1 MSQHPVHSSG
11 NWRRKSNEVSL
22 DPTERAKVLGKPS
35 STRPTPSRDPPPAAD
50 NRISPRNSSSAAPQE
65 DELATAAIAEGRR
78 IYVGNLV
85 YYAQPSDV
93 MSHFTS
99 AGYAI
104 SRISMSIDPFTG
116 RNPSYC
122 FVELESKDAA
132 DDAMQK
138 LDGTVI
144 LSRMMK
150 VRPCVPK
157 SQVPAKRGRWA
168 PSHLAPDSN
177 LNRWTRTDA
186 PEHWRGVSQ
195 EKRRLYVGGLP
206 KPVSQAQ
213 SELLIRHLF
222 AGFELQAISKV
233 ISPHDGKKNEPG
245 NHYYAFVDFETAG
258 KAAEARRAM
267 NGRMLEG
274 TKLKVGFAKGDSV
287 KIGEKEFAGLV
298 TGEGEE
304 E

>member
-1 MSQHPVHSSG
+1 
-11 NWRRKSNEVSL
+11 VSL
-22 DPTERAKVLGKPS
+22 VPTGRAEAWENPS
-35 STRPTPSRDPPPAAD
+35 STHPAPSRDPRPAAD
-50 NRISPRNSSSAAPQE
+50 NHISPRNSSSAAPPQE

-85 YYAQPSDV
+85 YYAKPSDV
-93 MSHFTS
+93 TSHFTS

-122 FVELESKDAA
+122 FVEFDSKDAA

-138 LDGTVI
+138 LDGTTI
-144 LSRMMK
+144 LSRTIK

-157 SQVPAKRGRWA
+157 SQAPPKRGRWA
-168 PSHLAPDSN
+168 PSHLAPDSS
-177 LNRWTRTDA
+177 LNRWTRTDT
-186 PEHWRGVSQ
+186 PEHWHGVSQ

-206 KPVSQAQ
+206 KPVSQTQ
-213 SELLIRHLF
+213 SELLIRDLF

-258 KAAEARRAM
+258 KAAGAQRAI
-267 NGRMLEG
+267 NGAMFEG
-274 TKLKVGFAKGDSV
+274 TKLRVQFAKGDSRKV
-287 KIGEKEFAGLV
+287 DERGIVGLV
-298 TGEGEE
+298 KGEE
-304 E
+304 EDEGVGAVGM